1 MSDSSTLVER
11 FIIQELDDNIR
22 SVLKYALD
30 ERANSKC
37 VLLREF
43 EFNCFDVIFNFEKNI
58 VTLQDVLSSGE
69 DSTFDM
75 HVPDFISACGLSSS
89 CSS

>member
-1 MSDSSTLVER
+1 MSDSSTLMER
-11 FIIQELDDNIR
+11 FIIQELDDSIR

-30 ERANSKC
+30 ERANSKS
-37 VLLREF
+37 VLLRDF
-43 EFNCFDVIFNFEKNI
+43 EFNCFDVILNFEKSI

-75 HVPDFISACGLSSS
+75 PMPDFISACGLNFS